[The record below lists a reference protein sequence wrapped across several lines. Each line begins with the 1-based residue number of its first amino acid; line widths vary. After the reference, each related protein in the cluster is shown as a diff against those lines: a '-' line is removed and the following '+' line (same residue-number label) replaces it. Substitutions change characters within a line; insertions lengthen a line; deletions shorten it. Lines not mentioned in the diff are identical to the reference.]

1 MKNLFLA
8 LTIGLAAM
16 GCIDIKLREGKQS
29 DEYHPQ
35 LPPITQTGANT
46 FGAVINGKVMVPRS
60 STSTNWSFGPG
71 PRKSAYYQYS
81 NEYEIVGARD
91 QKGTNRGSIYI
102 YLENKSNN
110 YPIAMG
116 TYVFEDSNG
125 APHNYTVPKGI
136 MMNYYLGIYTY
147 LSIANTGS
155 ITITR
160 NDDEVISG
168 TFSCKLRNK
177 DNSNDIIEIKDGR
190 FDFNKSTINTTNFY

>member
-1 MKNLFLA
+1 MKKILLA

-16 GCIDIKLREGKQS
+16 GCRDK
-29 DEYHPQ
+29 DEYNPQ

-60 STSTNWSFGPG
+60 STSRNWSFLGSG
-71 PRKSAYYQYS
+71 HSCTYYGKGIYQDK
-81 NEYEIVGARD
+81 YEVINASDCKETR
-91 QKGTNRGSIYI
+91 RGRIYI
-102 YLENKSNN
+102 YMENYNN
-110 YPIAMG
+110 NSTPIG
-116 TYVFEDSNG
+116 TYAFEDSNG
-125 APHNYTVPKGI
+125 SYDDDIIKPKGI
-136 MMNYYLGIYTY
+136 MMNCYLNNVRY

-177 DNSNDIIEIKDGR
+177 DNPNDIIEIKDGR
-190 FDFNKSTINTTNFY
+190 FDFNKATIYNTYFP